1 MFFVTRCNSLE
12 QQYVFAF
19 IGDTPSEAYRLYN
32 AFSSSNDDTL
42 YRRSPLER

>member
-19 IGDTPSEAYRLYN
+19 IGDTPSDRK
-32 AFSSSNDDTL
+32 SVV
-42 YRRSPLER
+42 